1 MSENARIAE
10 VDVLRGL
17 LAITVVLGHAIQQ
30 YEMVIGGFWLAV
42 KDFIYSFHMPAF
54 VFVSGFCASRLCD
67 PSYVGADFVKTRA
80 KRMIVPYLTWG
91 VLYFILRILAGGY
104 ARISYDYDKLGFFLL
119 GYNPDG
125 AMWFVWALFAATIA
139 VAFGLKVVDRAWLL
153 AVTCLLAVIAPY
165 FCPSPS
171 GHTRALLSI
180 PMYMFIFLLG
190 VSSRGWLMRCD
201 PIARACGC
209 RFLLCCATLFAVA
222 YSLHVT
228 CFLCPAPWYLVTS
241 VSATFF
247 LYGLSCVVAE
257 KCRCMQS
264 VLAFLGVEAMS
275 IYVLGEPIKVM
286 CRIAFVKAGIPL
298 VVAFPVMLACMF
310 VLPITL
316 ARIIRR
322 SVVLRQ
328 LLLGEFKTR

>member
-30 YEMVIGGFWLAV
+30 YEMAIGEPWLAI
-42 KDFIYSFHMPAF
+42 KDLIYSFHMPAF
-54 VFVSGFCASRLCD
+54 VFASGFCVYRMPDQSNENAGMGILWGRVRRL
-67 PSYVGADFVKTRA
+67 
-80 KRMIVPYLTWG
+80 IIPYLSWG
-91 VLYFILRILAGGY
+91 CVYFILRLLAGDY
-104 ARISYDYDKLGFFLL
+104 ARIPYDYDHAVFFLL

-125 AMWFVWALFAATIA
+125 AMWFVWALFAAT
-139 VAFGLKVVDRAWLL
+139 VFLLPLRKVSPERLL
-153 AVTCLLAVIAPY
+153 LP
-165 FCPSPS
+165 
-171 GHTRALLSI
+171 
-180 PMYMFIFLLG
+180 IFLLIAVVHYSRLG
-190 VSSRGWLMRCD
+190 SVSHWRALCAVPTYMFFILLGGLSRKWLEDSRASGFPRRIQIGCASCFAVSYVLHIGRFSRIFPWDCLTSISATLLLCSLAFEISRGWRL
-201 PIARACGC
+201 ARS
-209 RFLLCCATLFAVA
+209 LL
-222 YSLHVT
+222 
-228 CFLCPAPWYLVTS
+228 
-241 VSATFF
+241 
-247 LYGLSCVVAE
+247 
-257 KCRCMQS
+257 
-264 VLAFLGVEAMS
+264 VLLGVEAMS

-286 CRIAFVKAGIPL
+286 CRIAFAKAGIPL